1 MIRDEHPRVRLEALR
16 ALARIPEPRA
26 AELALSILEKPMDSF
41 LDYALWLTINDL
53 AEPWI
58 AAVESGAWKVAG
70 REKQLE
76 FGLKAIEPAL
86 AGTLVSK
93 VLGGKP
99 IPRDGADG
107 MIELIGQAGGP
118 NQLRQLLDQVLQGGF
133 EDTATARALSALGE
147 AARLRNAKPNGE
159 LAGVWRLLEFQNEK
173 VRAAAARLAGTWK
186 LAAATPTLLKIA
198 GDKSAAPILR
208 QAAFDGL
215 R

>member
-1 MIRDEHPRVRLEALR
+1 
-16 ALARIPEPRA
+16 
-26 AELALSILEKPMDSF
+26 
-41 LDYALWLTINDL
+41 
-53 AEPWI
+53 
-58 AAVESGAWKVAG
+58 
-70 REKQLE
+70 
-76 FGLKAIEPAL
+76 
-86 AGTLVSK
+86 
-93 VLGGKP
+93 GGKP

-133 EDTATARALSALGE
+133 EDPATARALSALGE

-159 LAGVWRLLEFQNEK
+159 LASVSRLLEFQSEK

-198 GDKSAAPILR
+198 GDKSAAPTLR

-215 R
+215 REVSGGAAVSGLQTLAAKDNDPFTRQHAAMAL